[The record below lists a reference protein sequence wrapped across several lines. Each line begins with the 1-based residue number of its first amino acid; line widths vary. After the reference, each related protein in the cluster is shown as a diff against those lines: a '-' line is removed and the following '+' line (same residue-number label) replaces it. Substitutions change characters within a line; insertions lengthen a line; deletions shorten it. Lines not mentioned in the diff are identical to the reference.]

1 MSTTQVA
8 AKVPRESVE
17 LFLAFAKARGVT
29 ELLVETLSDQT
40 PTYEWRA
47 SSLDNAMQLVIPS
60 TSTGFVAGR
69 IVVSVDLLE
78 ALIGAMAVVDV
89 DVTISLSIQGEPDP
103 VRRGVR
109 VAGNSSSL
117 LVYSDGA
124 VREAP

>member
-1 MSTTQVA
+1 MPVTQVA
-8 AKVPRESVE
+8 AKVARDPVE

-29 ELLVETLSDQT
+29 ELLVETWSDQT

-69 IVVSVDLLE
+69 IIVSVDLLE

-109 VAGNSSSL
+109 VAGNRSAL